1 MKMSD
6 EAVRGRID
14 ARLRALRLP
23 GALERYRDL
32 ADELGV
38 GEPGLEFLD
47 ACLQEEMDSRELH
60 RYERNLRAA
69 RFPVV
74 KELASFN
81 FAAIPS
87 VSKTQV
93 EELATGHFVAAH
105 ETVLFVGNSGTGKTH
120 LLLGLGM
127 AAIQKGYRVRFVTA
141 ATLVNELLLARAELR
156 VPKVLRQYAAF
167 DLVLVDE
174 LGYLPLNQEA
184 AQMLFT
190 FFGERYETRSTA
202 LTTNLPF
209 AQWTQVFGDETLTVA
224 LLDRLTHRSHVL
236 LCNGESYRRQESKR
250 RAVAADRS
258 RSEA

>member
-1 MKMSD
+1 MSD
-6 EAVRGRID
+6 ETVCGRID

-32 ADELGV
+32 ADEFGV
-38 GEPGLEFLD
+38 GEPGLGFLD
-47 ACLQEEMDSRELH
+47 ACLQEEMDSRKH
-60 RYERNLRAA
+60 RRYERNLRAA

-74 KELASFN
+74 KELGGFN

-93 EELATGHFVAAH
+93 EELATGRFIAAH
-105 ETVLFVGNSGTGKTH
+105 ETVLLVGNAGTGKTH
-120 LLLGLGM
+120 LLTGLGV
-127 AAIQKGYRVRFVTA
+127 AAIEKGYRVRFVTA
-141 ATLVNELLLARAELR
+141 ATLINELLLSRAEFR
-156 VPKVLRQYAAF
+156 VPKVMRQYAAF

-184 AQMLFT
+184 SQMLFT
-190 FFGERYETRSTA
+190 FFSERYETRSTA

-209 AQWTQVFGDETLTVA
+209 AKWTQIFGDETLTVA

-250 RAVAADRS
+250 RAVATDRP